1 MEAWTSTKTVK
12 ALDLLVVVVVVVVVV
27 VDKDHEHI
35 DVTHELGLCC
45 SYFQI

>member
-12 ALDLLVVVVVVVVVV
+12 ALDLLVVVVVV

>member
-12 ALDLLVVVVVVVVVV
+12 ALDLLVVVVVVVV